1 MNSIKEKVF
10 EIFSLAWLF
19 SPLNENRDEEGE
31 KPSVEVKY
39 LSGPALWV
47 DCYENGHNIL
57 AGKSVTKHFY
67 IVLAPEH
74 VEERYKKINEELDGV
89 IRYLEKMNGQK
100 VNGNEP
106 DDYWETIAKGK
117 FDISPEEVPF

>member
-1 MNSIKEKVF
+1 MNNIKEKVF
-10 EIFSLAWLF
+10 EIFTLAWLF

-57 AGKSVTKHFY
+57 AGKSVTKHFF
-67 IVLAPEH
+67 IVLAPEYID
-74 VEERYKKINEELDGV
+74 ERYKKLSDELDEV
-89 IRYLEKMNGQK
+89 IGYLKKMNGD
-100 VNGNEP
+100 E
-106 DDYWETIAKGK
+106 DDYWNTILKAKYNI
-117 FDISPEEVPF
+117 DPEEVPF